1 MRETSFLDRVGWV
14 GFLMWFIR
22 FDVVGVVEPS
32 VRAHSEVCA
41 HLLGTTFFKNELSN
55 TSNKRFSPSVYLSQT
70 AMIII
75 IISQFNSLLCDVF
88 RVNNSKAIYQRTM
101 WTLLTILQTNKNHR
115 HKACYG
121 KNRMEKL
128 LTEHRKA
135 K

>member
-1 MRETSFLDRVGWV
+1 VRETSFLDRV

-32 VRAHSEVCA
+32 VRAHSQVCA
-41 HLLGTTFFKNELSN
+41 HLLGATFFKNELSN
-55 TSNKRFSPSVYLSQT
+55 TSNKRFASSVCLSQT
-70 AMIII
+70 VMMI

-101 WTLLTILQTNKNHR
+101 RTLLTILQTNRNHR
-115 HKACYG
+115 HEVCYG
-121 KNRMEKL
+121 KNRVEKL